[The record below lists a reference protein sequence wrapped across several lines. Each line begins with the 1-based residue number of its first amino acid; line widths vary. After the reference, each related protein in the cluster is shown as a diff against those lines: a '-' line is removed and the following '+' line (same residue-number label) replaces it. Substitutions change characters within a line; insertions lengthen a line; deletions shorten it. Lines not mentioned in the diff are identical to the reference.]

1 LRLVQGC
8 YTVPHAIF
16 SPSSSDR
23 WFNCPASAYLNYS
36 AEYTVNIAAATGT
49 LIHEMCEML
58 LKGRLKDISLEEY
71 WLGKVVDIE
80 DFQIE
85 VTEDMIKCAEVY
97 VEYIFKRKEELNATM
112 VIEEKVYMD
121 EISDKCFGTA
131 DCILIAEDRIC
142 VIDLKSGKWP
152 VEAVKNKQLM
162 IYGVGAFI
170 RYGNENPDIT
180 MELTI
185 VQPRIKNAIKTF
197 EITTPNLLSWATQDL
212 KQATDACDEENPQ
225 RASGDHCRFCAAKAD
240 CDEYKSKLGDKYG

>member
-1 LRLVQGC
+1 M
-8 YTVPHAIF
+8 PHAIF

-23 WFNCPASAYLNYS
+23 WFECPASAYLNYS

-58 LKGRLKDISLEEY
+58 LKGRLKDITLEEY

-85 VTEDMIKCAEVY
+85 VTEDMVKCAEVY

-112 VIEEKVYMD
+112 VIEEKVFMD

-131 DCILIAEDRIC
+131 DCILIAKDRIC

-212 KQATDACDEENPQ
+212 KQATDACDEENPK
-225 RASGDHCRFCAAKAD
+225 RAAGDHCRFCAAKPE
-240 CDEYKSKLGDKYG
+240 CDEYKTKLGEKYG

>member
-8 YTVPHAIF
+8 YIVPHAIF

-23 WFNCPASAYLNYS
+23 WFECPASAYLNYS
-36 AEYTVNIAAATGT
+36 AEYSVNIAAATGT

-58 LKGRLKDISLEEY
+58 LKGRLKDITLEEY
-71 WLGKVVDIE
+71 WLNKVVDIE
-80 DFQIE
+80 DFQIK

-112 VIEEKVYMD
+112 VIEEKVFMD

-225 RASGDHCRFCAAKAD
+225 RVAGEHCRFCAAKAD
-240 CDEYKSKLGDKYG
+240 CDEYKIKLGEKFG